1 MRKVFVEG
9 KTDFAFVR
17 ALGISRKNARALG
30 SKGDVCNYFAKHREV
45 VGLLDEDPDETP
57 SKYLRNLEKEKEELQ
72 HDLLLYEDSKNTNK
86 IIALR
91 PRLEEWLIKVCKDAG
106 LKMNDPNDP
115 KYELKLPNKPKELH
129 DFLPQHPEQ
138 LGTLVTH
145 LLELK
150 NPALLLLQS
159 HLLEK

>member
-1 MRKVFVEG
+1 MSKVFLEG

-17 ALGISRKNARALG
+17 ALGISRKNARVLD
-30 SKGDVCNYFAKHREV
+30 SKGEVCNYLAKHSEV
-45 VGLLDEDPDETP
+45 IGLVDEDPGYTP
-57 SKYLRNLEKEKEELQ
+57 SKYLQKLQKEELE
-72 HDLLLYEDSKNTNK
+72 HDLLLYLDSKNNNK

-91 PRLEEWLIKVCKDAG
+91 PRLEEWLIKVCKKAG
-106 LKMNDPNDP
+106 VKMNDPNNP
-115 KYELKLPNKPKELH
+115 KYELKLPNRPKELH
-129 DFLPQHPEQ
+129 DFLPQHLGQ
-138 LGTLVTH
+138 LEKLVAH